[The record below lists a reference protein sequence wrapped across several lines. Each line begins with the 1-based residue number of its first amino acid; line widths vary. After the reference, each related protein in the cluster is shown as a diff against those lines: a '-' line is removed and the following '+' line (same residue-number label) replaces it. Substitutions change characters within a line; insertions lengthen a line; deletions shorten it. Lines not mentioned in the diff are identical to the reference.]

1 MLICLIETELKGT
14 YLIVSLIQPN
24 KWRMSHIQ
32 SEIKWANEEKV
43 SNYKASNEYLILETQ
58 NIEQQEQ
65 YA

>member
-32 SEIKWANEEKV
+32 SEIQWANEEKV

-58 NIEQQEQ
+58 NIEQQDQ